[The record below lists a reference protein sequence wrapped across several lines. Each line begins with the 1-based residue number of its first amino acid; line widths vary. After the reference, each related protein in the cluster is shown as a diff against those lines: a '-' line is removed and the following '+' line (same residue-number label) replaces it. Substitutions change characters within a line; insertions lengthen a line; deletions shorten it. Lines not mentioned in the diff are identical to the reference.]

1 MTGVA
6 DPTLEG
12 CPEDNV
18 YKNAFTAVDY
28 KGSGGS
34 KVPEANRE
42 QCRKLLQAAKPFWNE
57 ASYAHPRHS
66 KSRIKS
72 NPIPFANKP
81 TNLPKL
87 REALQVGFFASIKFE
102 DEIIDTVFLT
112 RLSKRLKA
120 NALHLLKWIAT

>member
-57 ASYAHPRHS
+57 ASYSHPRHS

-72 NPIPFANKP
+72 KPIPFANKP

-87 REALQVGFFASIKFE
+87 REALQVGFFCEHKI
-102 DEIIDTVFLT
+102 
-112 RLSKRLKA
+112 
-120 NALHLLKWIAT
+120 